1 MNRGYF
7 IPRRKIVGRG
17 ALLLSMVICLWYAQ
31 VTVAV
36 EVAPRIS
43 DREIIES
50 LSELKEGQKALR
62 AEMAVRFAAIEQRFE
77 ERSKAVDGRFDA
89 MEKTFDERFEAVDQR
104 FESMEKRFDQ
114 RFEAVDQRF
123 EAIDQRFEAIDRR
136 FESIE
141 RMLGWIL
148 NLLSVLIIGIIGLVG
163 FIIWDRKTVLS
174 PLEKRLTT
182 LEMQEEKLQHD
193 LEPRHEEGS
202 RLARLVQALRE
213 RAKTD
218 QELATAL
225 RSHSLL

>member
-1 MNRGYF
+1 MNRGCF
-7 IPRRKIVGRG
+7 IPWRKTVGRG
-17 ALLLSMVICLWYAQ
+17 ALLLSIVVYLWYPQ
-31 VTVAV
+31 VAVAV

-77 ERSKAVDGRFDA
+77 ERSKAVNERFDA
-89 MEKTFDERFEAVDQR
+89 MEKRFDERFKAVDQRFESIDQRFESMEKRFDERFEAVDQR
-104 FESMEKRFDQ
+104 FES
-114 RFEAVDQRF
+114 
-123 EAIDQRFEAIDRR
+123 IDRR

-182 LEMQEEKLQHD
+182 LEVQEEKLQYD
-193 LEPRHEEGS
+193 LEPQHEEGS

>member
-1 MNRGYF
+1 MNRGCF
-7 IPRRKIVGRG
+7 IPWRKAVGRG
-17 ALLLSMVICLWYAQ
+17 ALLLSIVMCLWYAQ
-31 VTVAV
+31 VTAAV

-62 AEMAVRFAAIEQRFE
+62 AEMAVRFTAIEQRFE
-77 ERSKAVDGRFDA
+77 ERSKAVD
-89 MEKTFDERFEAVDQR
+89 
-104 FESMEKRFDQ
+104 Q
-114 RFEAVDQRF
+114 RFEAV
-123 EAIDQRFEAIDRR
+123 DRR

-182 LEMQEEKLQHD
+182 LETQEEKLQHD